1 MKQRLASLAL
11 ALRRSPLGALGA
23 LSGLTMRESVRKKVF
38 IVLVVFTVVML
49 GATALLPSIRPE
61 DRVILIETWA
71 LRAITFFG
79 VLIAV
84 FLAGVSLPDDIEER
98 RVFTLLTKPLARW
111 QLLAG
116 RFAGFAS
123 LLAAFA
129 LAAFVICSVF
139 VRIVALGGGGTLASR
154 TEYAA
159 REVRVEEEDGLSK
172 VEARST
178 EADPLIGI
186 ITGGGQTIA
195 FWAFRGVDL
204 TDLPETV
211 TARCTL
217 EVQGRAMM
225 SFGELEVFLRP
236 ISHDVPA
243 PEAAALGW
251 NVRFVK
257 EPDPNAG
264 PNEPLPL
271 RLATRKITVKHMIP
285 FEIQFPRGWL
295 GETGGLDI
303 AVKRAKPNLTVSVRP
318 KSVVLLSSP
327 HNFEWNFAKAIA
339 STYLLWMVVL
349 ALTIAGSTVLSAPV
363 NLLFGLAVFVTGSMV
378 GYVRESLPTVAE
390 RIKVAESEEKEADHG
405 HKHGGGEDFPIPVLR
420 FSQFVS
426 RISLAAIPDMNTF
439 DASTPILRGV
449 DIPAD
454 KIYEGLKFALAYV
467 VGALLAGLAFLRMR
481 EFR

>member
-11 ALRRSPLGALGA
+11 GLRRSPLGAVGA

-38 IVLVVFTVVML
+38 ILLVVFTLVML

-61 DRVILIETWA
+61 DRVLLIETWA
-71 LRAITFFG
+71 QRAITFFG

-123 LLAAFA
+123 LLAVFAIAAFA
-129 LAAFVICSVF
+129 ICAVF
-139 VRIVALGGGGTLASR
+139 VRIVAHGGKGTLASHS
-154 TEYAA
+154 EIEA
-159 REVRVEEEDGLSK
+159 REVRIEEEDGQSK

-186 ITGGGQTIA
+186 VAGGGQTIA

-217 EVQGRAMM
+217 EVQGQAMM
-225 SFGELEVFLRP
+225 SFGELEIFLRP
-236 ISHDVPA
+236 LSRDVPA
-243 PEAAALGW
+243 AEAAAMGW

-257 EPDPNAG
+257 EPDPNAK
-264 PNEPLPL
+264 PDDPLPF
-271 RLATRKITVKHMIP
+271 RLATRKIVAKHMVP
-285 FEIQFPRGWL
+285 FEIQFPRGWF

-303 AVKRAKPNLTVSVRP
+303 AVKRAKPNLTLSVRP
-318 KSVVLLSSP
+318 KSVLVRSSP

-339 STYLLWMVVL
+339 FTYLLWMVVL
-349 ALTIAGSTVLSAPV
+349 AITIAGSTVLSAPV
-363 NLLFGLAVFVTGSMV
+363 NLLFGLSVFVTGSMV

-390 RIKVAESEEKEADHG
+390 RIKVAEEAAVDDGHG
-405 HKHGGGEDFPIPVLR
+405 HDHGGGGDFPVPVLR

-426 RISLAAIPDMNTF
+426 KISLRAIPDLNEF
-439 DASTPILRGV
+439 DAATPILKGV
-449 DIPAD
+449 DIESG
-454 KIYEGLKFALAYV
+454 KLFEGFKFALVYV

>member
-11 ALRRSPLGALGA
+11 GLRRSPLGAVGA

-61 DRVILIETWA
+61 DRVPLIETWA
-71 LRAITFFG
+71 QRAITFFG

-123 LLAAFA
+123 LLAVFA
-129 LAAFVICSVF
+129 LSAFLICSVF
-139 VRIVALGGGGTLASR
+139 VRIVARGATLASR
-154 TEYAA
+154 AEVTA

-172 VEARST
+172 VEARSS

-186 ITGGGQTIA
+186 VSGGGQTIA
-195 FWAFRGVDL
+195 FWAFRGVDMD
-204 TDLPETV
+204 DLPEEV

-217 EVQGRAMM
+217 EVQGQAMM
-225 SFGELEVFLRP
+225 GFGEMEIFLRP
-236 ISHDVPA
+236 TSHDVPA
-243 PEAAALGW
+243 AEAAAMGW
-251 NVRFVK
+251 NVRFVTEPKPDAK
-257 EPDPNAG
+257 EGDP
-264 PNEPLPL
+264 PPL
-271 RLATRKITVKHMIP
+271 RLATRKLIVKHLIP
-285 FEIQFPRGWL
+285 FEIKFPRGWL
-295 GETGGLDI
+295 GETGSLDI

-318 KSVVLLSSP
+318 KSIVLLSSP
-327 HNFEWNFAKAIA
+327 HSFEWNFAKAIA
-339 STYLLWMVVL
+339 FTYLLWMVVL
-349 ALTIAGSTVLSAPV
+349 SLTIAGSTVLSAPV
-363 NLLFGLAVFVTGSMV
+363 NLLFGLSVFITGSMV

-390 RIKVAESEEKEADHG
+390 RIKVAEAVAEDEHG
-405 HKHGGGEDFPIPVLR
+405 HKHGGGDDFPVPVLQ

-426 RISLAAIPDMNTF
+426 RVSLAAIPDLNVF
-439 DASTPILRGV
+439 DAATPILRGV
-449 DIPAD
+449 DIEES
-454 KIYEGLKFALAYV
+454 KLFEGFKFALVYV
-467 VGALLAGLAFLRMR
+467 VGALLAGLAFFRMR